1 MKKGKKRWSEL
12 LAAVFS
18 AGIVVG
24 AGGALAAEEDAAME
38 KCYGIAKKG
47 ENACGTPL
55 HSCAGVST
63 TDNDPTEWILVP
75 VGTCKKRGG
84 TLKPKD

>member
-1 MKKGKKRWSEL
+1 MAMKKGKKQWAEL

-18 AGIVVG
+18 VGIAVG
-24 AGGALAAEEDAAME
+24 AGEALADEEAPME
-38 KCYGIAKKG
+38 KCYGIAKQGMNECAAKG
-47 ENACGTPL
+47 

-63 TDNDPTEWILVP
+63 TDNDPAEWIYVP

-84 TLKPKD
+84 TLKGE

>member
-1 MKKGKKRWSEL
+1 MKKGKKRWAEL

-18 AGIVVG
+18 AGIAVG
-24 AGGALAAEEDAAME
+24 TFDALADEEVPME

-47 ENACGTPL
+47 ENACGTPT

-63 TDNDPTEWILVP
+63 TDNDPTEWVLVP

-84 TLKPKD
+84 TVKKED